1 MINVKPQEQ
10 TIPPQ
15 GDVILQTRGLTVGY
29 HGEPRAIEDVS
40 FSVHA
45 GERVAIIGPNGA
57 GKSTLVKAIMGLVQP
72 AAGQI
77 SLPGSLQLG
86 YVPQH
91 ESVDWNFPVTV
102 RDVVMMGRA
111 RQIGL
116 FRWPT
121 RDHWRVVDAALARVD
136 MADLADRQIGELSGG
151 QRRRVFIARALV
163 TGGNPEG
170 TQEARL
176 LLLDEPFSGVDASV
190 QASLMDTLDRLN
202 RDGLT
207 LLLTT
212 HDLGL
217 AFNRFDKVMALNRR
231 VIAYGAPAEVYR
243 PDVLSR
249 LYGGRFATWDEH
261 SQTMLFIDD
270 HRCEGC

>member
-1 MINVKPQEQ
+1 MISRLKELDYQVVTSDNV
-10 TIPPQ
+10 
-15 GDVILQTRGLTVGY
+15 GDVILQTHGLTVGY
-29 HGEPRAIEDVS
+29 HGQPRAIENVS

-45 GERVAIIGPNGA
+45 GERVAVIGPNGA
-57 GKSTLVKAIMGLVQP
+57 GKSTLVKAIMGLVPPQ
-72 AAGQI
+72 AGQI
-77 SLPGSLQLG
+77 SLPEDIHLG

-102 RDVVMMGRA
+102 RDVVMMGRV

-121 RDHWRVVDAALARVD
+121 RDHWRIVDAALERAD
-136 MADLADRQIGELSGG
+136 MAGLADRQIGELSGG
-151 QRRRVFIARALV
+151 QRRRAFIARALA
-163 TGGNPEG
+163 
-170 TQEARL
+170 QEARI

-202 RDGLT
+202 ADGLT
-207 LLLTT
+207 ILLTT

-217 AFNRFDKVMALNRR
+217 AFNRFDRVMALNRR
-231 VIAYGAPAEVYR
+231 VIAYGAPADVYR

-249 LYGGRFATWDEH
+249 LYGGRFATWDEQ
-261 SQTMLFIDD
+261 SRTMVFIDD
-270 HRCEGC
+270 HHCEGC